1 MRPAGTFDEFYS
13 QDMAVLR
20 TRFQWVMLI
29 LGLVFLFGIFPLIA
43 DYYLLSIANFIG
55 ITIIGALGLQ
65 IVLGYCGQISI
76 GHMAFVAVGGY
87 TTGIITHHLG
97 WSWLL
102 AMPAA
107 VVVTP
112 LVGLIFGLPALRIKG
127 FYLALSTM
135 AAHFILIWIFMHGG
149 TITGA
154 HNGLPVPNAD
164 LGFMVIQSEKAYFFL
179 IATLTVLATF
189 LAKNL
194 IRMKLGRALIAV
206 RDNDIAA
213 EFMGINVFRYKMIAF
228 AIASAYAGLAGAL
241 YAPYIGNLMP
251 EMFPFMES
259 LWYIGYLIVGG
270 MGSITGVYFGVI
282 FLLLLKQAVL
292 ITSPIL
298 AAIIPTFTDSILAS
312 LLMIFFG
319 LVIALFLIFEPRGLY
334 HRWEIIKSSIRLW
347 PFPY

>member
-107 VVVTP
+107 VVVTA

-135 AAHFILIWIFMHGG
+135 AAHFILIWIFQ
-149 TITGA
+149 TEEA
-154 HNGLPVPNAD
+154 
-164 LGFMVIQSEKAYFFL
+164 
-179 IATLTVLATF
+179 
-189 LAKNL
+189 
-194 IRMKLGRALIAV
+194 
-206 RDNDIAA
+206 
-213 EFMGINVFRYKMIAF
+213 
-228 AIASAYAGLAGAL
+228 
-241 YAPYIGNLMP
+241 
-251 EMFPFMES
+251 
-259 LWYIGYLIVGG
+259 
-270 MGSITGVYFGVI
+270 
-282 FLLLLKQAVL
+282 
-292 ITSPIL
+292 
-298 AAIIPTFTDSILAS
+298 
-312 LLMIFFG
+312 
-319 LVIALFLIFEPRGLY
+319 
-334 HRWEIIKSSIRLW
+334 
-347 PFPY
+347 